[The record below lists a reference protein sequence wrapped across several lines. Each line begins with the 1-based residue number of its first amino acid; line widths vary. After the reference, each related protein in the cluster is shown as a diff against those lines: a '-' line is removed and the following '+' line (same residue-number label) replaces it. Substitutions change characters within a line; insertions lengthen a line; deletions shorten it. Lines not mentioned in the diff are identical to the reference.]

1 MTNTI
6 DITQV
11 TTAVI
16 TLLITIIT
24 TFVVPYL
31 KARLDAEQLK
41 KLQEWTK
48 IAVATAEMIYKSPK
62 AGAQKKAYVIEFL
75 SKKGYKLDLESVNN
89 LIESAVYELTGV
101 KRGN

>member
-41 KLQEWTK
+41 NCKSGQRLQLQQ
-48 IAVATAEMIYKSPK
+48 P
-62 AGAQKKAYVIEFL
+62 
-75 SKKGYKLDLESVNN
+75 
-89 LIESAVYELTGV
+89 
-101 KRGN
+101 R